1 MIENCHENV
10 EDVENVEGVENVGD
24 VENIENIE
32 NVEDVENAEDVEN
45 VMMTWKSSLCESCL
59 FVGSVLRRKMMMVT
73 KIFEIRL
80 EIGSVQRE

>member
-1 MIENCHENV
+1 MREICHENV
-10 EDVENVEGVENVGD
+10 ENVENVGD
-24 VENIENIE
+24 VENVG
-32 NVEDVENAEDVEN
+32 NVEDVEN
-45 VMMTWKSSLCESCL
+45 VMMTWKSSLCDSCL

>member
-1 MIENCHENV
+1 MRENCHENV
-10 EDVENVEGVENVGD
+10 ENVENVGD
-24 VENIENIE
+24 VENVG
-32 NVEDVENAEDVEN
+32 NVEDVEN
-45 VMMTWKSSLCESCL
+45 VMMTWKSSLCDSCL

>member
-1 MIENCHENV
+1 MREICHENV
-10 EDVENVEGVENVGD
+10 ENVENVGD
-24 VENIENIE
+24 VENVG
-32 NVEDVENAEDVEN
+32 NVENVEN
-45 VMMTWKSSLCESCL
+45 VMMTWKSSLCDSCL